1 MIEVAG
7 LTYTYPRT
15 DAPALRNI
23 DLRVPRGQFC
33 AVVGA
38 NGAGKSTLCYA
49 LAGFVPH
56 FYGGTL
62 SGGVRVAGRDVG
74 RTPLA
79 DLAGEIGLVFA
90 NPYSQITGMRFT
102 VREEIAFGLE
112 NLGVPRDEMLE
123 RLDAVLQS
131 TGLAGLAGRVPLT
144 LSGGELQR
152 LALASVLVMRPRV
165 LVLDE
170 PAAQLDPAGARELF
184 TVLAGLAAA
193 GDTTI
198 VLVEHTLE
206 RIARFA
212 ERVVVLADGHVVAD
226 GPPRDVL
233 ADPALERH
241 GVMPTHYTRVARLAR
256 ARGLAPEGGRLP
268 VTLDQARE
276 FWP

>member
-15 DAPALRNI
+15 EAPALCGV
-23 DLRVPRGQFC
+23 DLHVPRGQFC

-49 LAGFVPH
+49 LTGFVPH
-56 FYGGTL
+56 FHGGTL
-62 SGGVRVAGRDVG
+62 SGSVHVAGRDLA

-79 DLAGEIGLVFA
+79 DLAGEVGLVFA
-90 NPYSQITGMRFT
+90 NPHSQITGMRFT

-112 NLGVPRDEMLE
+112 NLGVPRDEMVARLE
-123 RLDAVLQS
+123 AVLEL
-131 TGLAGLAGRVPLT
+131 TGLAGLAGRMPLT
-144 LSGGELQR
+144 LSGGQLQR
-152 LALASVLVMRPRV
+152 VALASVLVMRPRV

-170 PAAQLDPAGARELF
+170 PAAQLDPAGTRELF

-198 VLVEHTLE
+198 VLVEHKLE
-206 RIARFA
+206 WIAGFA
-212 ERVVVLADGHVVAD
+212 QRVVVLADGQIVAD

-233 ADPALERH
+233 AGPDLERH

-256 ARGLAPEGGRLP
+256 ARGLAPAGGPLP